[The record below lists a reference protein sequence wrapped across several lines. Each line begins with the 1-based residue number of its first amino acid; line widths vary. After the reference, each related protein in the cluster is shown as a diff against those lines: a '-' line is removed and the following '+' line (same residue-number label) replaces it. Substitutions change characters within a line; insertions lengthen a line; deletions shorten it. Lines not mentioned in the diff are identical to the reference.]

1 MFPNKCTLMP
11 QCPSVNAQK
20 EKKPKQNPERYQ
32 IICLT
37 DKEAHLCLF
46 SLCNAI
52 ALIAFPYLGLQGGG
66 AANEVIDAL
75 SKLRIK

>member
-20 EKKPKQNPERYQ
+20 EKKTKQNPERYQ

-52 ALIAFPYLGLQGGG
+52 ALIAFPYLGHKQRQSPKTSDCREEGQQM
-66 AANEVIDAL
+66 
-75 SKLRIK
+75 K